1 MLEKTI
7 QQSAE
12 NIAALAHAGKV
23 LDAVRKTIETVIAAV
38 KSGGKVMICGN
49 GGSAADAQHFA
60 GEFVCRF
67 FKDRAPMAAIALT
80 TDTSVITAIGNDYS
94 YDEIFSRQVAGLGKK
109 GDVLIGIS
117 TSGNSRN
124 VLKAFQEARRAGI
137 AAILLTGEKAG
148 SIVPES
154 DVVIAV
160 PSSVTPRIQEMH
172 LLIEHIICE
181 EVEKAVFGGR

>member
-1 MLEKTI
+1 MAVETI
-7 QQSAE
+7 KQSA
-12 NIAALAHAGKV
+12 AAISAMAKDPKTLAAIGQAVDANVAAIRAGN
-23 LDAVRKTIETVIAAV
+23 
-38 KSGGKVMICGN
+38 KVMICGN

-80 TDTSVITAIGNDYS
+80 TDTSVMTAIGNDYS
-94 YDEIFSRQVAGLGKK
+94 FDEIFGRQVAALGKK

-124 VLKAFQEARRAGI
+124 VLKAFQEARRIGVRT
-137 AAILLTGEKAG
+137 ILLTGQKTG
-148 SIVPES
+148 TIVPES
-154 DVVIAV
+154 DIVIAV
-160 PSSVTPRIQEMH
+160 PSAVTPRIQEMH

-181 EVEKAVFGGR
+181 EVEKTIHGEP